1 MNSFH
6 PPHPPVHHP
15 ATILQTPAQS
25 SKQKLTMGSLVSKA
39 TSKRS
44 SSTPEK
50 AMAPATF
57 THYPSAQTTFQ
68 PPLIANEN
76 AYLGDIATSEPLDPT
91 APISA
96 GFYRLE
102 KGTPLVYE
110 YTYHEMKIIVDGE
123 FEISDEKGKKVHAKK
138 GDVFYFEK
146 GSKITFTTETFGLG
160 FYVGQRKVGIPYF
173 GKGKG
178 MLTRI
183 QKDTA

>member
-1 MNSFH
+1 MGSFLSR
-6 PPHPPVHHP
+6 
-15 ATILQTPAQS
+15 AS
-25 SKQKLTMGSLVSKA
+25 SKH
-39 TSKRS
+39 
-44 SSTPEK
+44 SSTEK
-50 AMAPATF
+50 MAPATF

-76 AYLGDIATSEPLDPT
+76 AFLGDIASSEPLDPT

-123 FEISDEKGKKVHAKK
+123 FEISDETGKKVHAKK

-160 FYVGQRKVGIPYF
+160 FYVGQRKVSEKG
-173 GKGKG
+173 GKG
-178 MLTRI
+178 
-183 QKDTA
+183 